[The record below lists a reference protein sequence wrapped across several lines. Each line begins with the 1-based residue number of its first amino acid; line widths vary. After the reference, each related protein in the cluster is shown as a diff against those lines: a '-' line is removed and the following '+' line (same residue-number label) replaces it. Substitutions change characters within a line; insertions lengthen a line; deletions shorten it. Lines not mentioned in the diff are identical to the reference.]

1 MPVNI
6 SMNIIVVI
14 NPIFKKQ
21 VSSEIIYFLIPLII
35 KNRERKK
42 STLKKIIK
50 NISLFQLLYINF

>member
-1 MPVNI
+1 MPVNT

-21 VSSEIIYFLIPLII
+21 VSSEIIYFLTPLII

-50 NISLFQLLYINF
+50 NISLFQLLY